1 MIERGGISRLL
12 AFLLASAA
20 LAAAGAVW
28 YRYESERRQAS
39 RLAREAAHA
48 RAEADAAADRVF
60 ESTPETRFEDRD
72 LRHRG
77 AAKYD

>member
-1 MIERGGISRLL
+1 MFERGGLTRLQ
-12 AFLLASAA
+12 AYLLASAA

-28 YRYESERRQAS
+28 YRYESERRSAS
-39 RLAREAAHA
+39 RLAEEAALA
-48 RAEADAAADRVF
+48 RAEADAAEERVF

-72 LRHRG
+72 LRHRA

>member
-1 MIERGGISRLL
+1 MMERGGSARLS
-12 AFLLASAA
+12 AYLLASAA

-28 YRYESERRQAS
+28 YRYESERRRAV
-39 RLAREAAHA
+39 RLARNAGLA
-48 RAEADAAADRVF
+48 RAEADAAAERVF

-72 LRHRG
+72 LRHRD

>member
-1 MIERGGISRLL
+1 MMERGSARLS
-12 AFLLASAA
+12 ACLLASAA

-28 YRYESERRQAS
+28 YRYESERRRAG
-39 RLAREAAHA
+39 RLARNAGLA
-48 RAEADAAADRVF
+48 RAEADAAAERVF

-72 LRHRG
+72 LRHRD